1 MNKVKYSII
10 VPVYDNQDGLTK
22 IVESFLSMGY
32 LGNLVELIIVD
43 DGSKVPVTVES
54 KPGVKLIRQPN
65 SGVSG
70 ARNNGIRNAKGDY
83 VAFLD
88 SDDSYHSCVIDI
100 WESLTQEEFVDA
112 FIFPYVTKD
121 EIKNKTTFH
130 RHKCD
135 EASYSGIEALKLYY
149 DKQVFTH
156 ICGILCKRT
165 FLFENEL
172 FFNQKLALSEDVF
185 FTAEVLRKAEYVRID
200 NSQYYDYIIQQGSAT
215 NVVATEKVLNHFEAF
230 DVISQSAVPHDV
242 VRYRNYF
249 VATMYINYLIKLIR
263 NKCSSE
269 LVISETVSKKH
280 FLQKS
285 FSSSFSVRYL
295 ATLAFKAVS
304 FLPSSFLRLMLNKLC
319 KIKK

>member
-10 VPVYDNQDGLTK
+10 VPVYNNQDGLTK
-22 IVESFLSMGY
+22 IVESFSLMGY

-43 DGSKVPVTVES
+43 DGSKKPMIVDR

-70 ARNNGIRNAKGDY
+70 ARNNGIRNARGDY

-88 SDDSYHSCVIDI
+88 SDDFYHNEVVEI
-100 WESLTQEEFVDA
+100 WESLTKEEFVDA
-112 FIFPYVTKD
+112 FIFPYVIKD
-121 EIKNKTTFH
+121 EIENKATFH

-135 EASYSGIEALKLYY
+135 EASYPGIEALKLYY
-149 DKQVFTH
+149 NKKVFTH
-156 ICGILCKRT
+156 ICSILCKRMY
-165 FLFENEL
+165 LLENEL
-172 FFNQKLALSEDVF
+172 FFNHKLALSEDVL

-200 NSQYYDYIIQQGSAT
+200 NSQYYNYIIQQGSAT

-230 DVISQSAVPHDV
+230 DIISHSAVPHDV
-242 VRYRNYF
+242 VQFRNFF
-249 VATMYINYLIKLIR
+249 VATMYLNYLIKLIR

-285 FSSSFSVRYL
+285 FSSSLSVRYL
-295 ATLAFKAVS
+295 ATLTFKLVS
-304 FLPSSFLRLMLNKLC
+304 FLPSSLLRFMLNKLC